1 MLELLLAAAATATS
15 APGLTQGALQPWATL
30 VGHCWS
36 GAAPVPTG
44 VDTHCFETVYGGQHV
59 RDRHEVKV
67 DGKSVYAGETL
78 YSVEGK
84 EVTFTYWNSIGGV
97 GRGRATAD
105 GAELR
110 FSGDIRATP
119 QSPSERFSATW
130 HKVDGGYE
138 VTDEGRAKS
147 LFRRSD

>member
-1 MLELLLAAAATATS
+1 MLELLLAVAATATS
-15 APGLTQGALQPWATL
+15 VQIPQDALQPWATF

-36 GAAPVPTG
+36 GAAPVPKG
-44 VDTHCFETVYGGQHV
+44 VDTHCFEAVYGGQHV

-97 GRGRATAD
+97 GRGKAEAN
-105 GAELR
+105 GPELR

-119 QSPSERFSATW
+119 QSPSAHFTANW

-147 LFRRSD
+147 LFRRAD